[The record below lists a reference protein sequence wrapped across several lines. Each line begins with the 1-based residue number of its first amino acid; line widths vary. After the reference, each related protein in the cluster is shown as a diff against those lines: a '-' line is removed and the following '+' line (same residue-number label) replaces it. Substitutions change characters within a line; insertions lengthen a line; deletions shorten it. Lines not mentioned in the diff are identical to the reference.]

1 MTRHTKKSS
10 KANMFKSCGQKC
22 FLGSK
27 KSKKKYD
34 PGYPICTN
42 GTCKVCSRRLYNLYS
57 KSKKMEKFSK
67 RFKKI
72 ARTAKKLLK
81 KRGFNIL

>member
-42 GTCKVCSRRLYNLYS
+42 GTCKHGGTRENCLVCKKTKCKVRL
-57 KSKKMEKFSK
+57 
-67 RFKKI
+67 
-72 ARTAKKLLK
+72 
-81 KRGFNIL
+81 